1 MQRYHD
7 CPQILRDFLVYHEN
21 IKGQSPRTISEY
33 YLDLRLFLRF
43 MVMVKNE
50 MPYSTDLDQISI
62 SKVDLTFIKM
72 ITITDIYDFFKN
84 LLKV

>member
-1 MQRYHD
+1 MQVYSD
-7 CPQILRDFLVYHEN
+7 CPQILREFLSYHEN

-50 MPYSTDLDQISI
+50 MP
-62 SKVDLTFIKM
+62 
-72 ITITDIYDFFKN
+72 
-84 LLKV
+84 